1 MHATANEK
9 AWILV
14 SEWTCQSL
22 KGVETWDRTGPDAP
36 ITSTFV
42 SNCMVNSLV
51 CNDPSDAKAFL
62 MSINWRVALS
72 WVAFSQRDIQ
82 CTIQCIIIDLSYIGD
97 PHFVSF
103 SPWFNFIL
111 TIQFYYLTG
120 LVCLCLWISF
130 FRLCFSDRASNYH
143 EFQWPKAFKLR

>member
-1 MHATANEK
+1 MTR
-9 AWILV
+9 V
-14 SEWTCQSL
+14 MQ
-22 KGVETWDRTGPDAP
+22 
-36 ITSTFV
+36 
-42 SNCMVNSLV
+42 
-51 CNDPSDAKAFL
+51 KAFL

-82 CTIQCIIIDLSYIGD
+82 CTIQCIIIDLCYIGD

-111 TIQFYYLTG
+111 TVQFYYLTG

-130 FRLCFSDRASNYH
+130 LGYVLVTEIVTIMNISGQRPSNKGECETEEGPLDSVENLPSFYFQFSPRFCLEIFKHDIMKWICTLFYAFCF
-143 EFQWPKAFKLR
+143 KT